1 MTFYFLED
9 GGDLSCTLKSLKS
22 KVSAVVI
29 YTVKKIN
36 KWKNSAYFYK
46 PSNLILSLLTE
57 MELHQFPLC
66 ICNLRATRVESRSHK
81 DGVVRLQLKPFQNFL
96 STG

>member
-1 MTFYFLED
+1 MYIK
-9 GGDLSCTLKSLKS
+9 KSEKQGICCCHLHS
-22 KVSAVVI
+22 K
-29 YTVKKIN
+29 KKLTNGKIRPT
-36 KWKNSAYFYK
+36 FYK

-66 ICNLRATRVESRSHK
+66 ICNLRATRIESRSHK